1 MVRPVA
7 VVRALTIFAALV
19 ALASLP
25 CLIAI
30 VVVGLDEMT
39 YRTGGVVD
47 RLRTLKIPG
56 QPQFDWFGPE
66 EAASIERIAADLRRL
81 EHGLTVLDG
90 RDDPGSEVR
99 REALRRAYE
108 TRLQDA
114 CRSLGVAEHLDGLT
128 GLDREIERLRIEG
141 VLEAEGLVLRSAQ
154 SPGGR
159 EPA

>member
-1 MVRPVA
+1 ML
-7 VVRALTIFAALV
+7 RALTIFAALV

-25 CLIAI
+25 CLIAL

-39 YRTGGVVD
+39 YRTGGMVD

-56 QPQFDWFGPE
+56 QAQFDWFGPDE
-66 EAASIERIAADLRRL
+66 TDSIERIAADLRRL
-81 EHGLTVLDG
+81 EQSRAVLEG
-90 RDDPGSEVR
+90 MDDPGSEVR

-128 GLDREIERLRIEG
+128 GLDREIERLRIE
-141 VLEAEGLVLRSAQ
+141 VLLEAEGLVLRSAQ

-159 EPA
+159 ESA

>member
-1 MVRPVA
+1 MVGPVA
-7 VVRALTIFAALV
+7 VVRALTIFTALV

-25 CLIAI
+25 CLIAL

-56 QPQFDWFGPE
+56 QAQFDWFTPE
-66 EAASIERIAADLRRL
+66 EADSIERIAADLRHLDQSR
-81 EHGLTVLDG
+81 TVLEG
-90 RDDPGSEVR
+90 MDDPGSQVR
-99 REALRRAYE
+99 REALRQAYE

-128 GLDREIERLRIEG
+128 GLDREIERLRIE
-141 VLEAEGLVLRSAQ
+141 VLLEAEGLVLRSAQ

-159 EPA
+159 ESA